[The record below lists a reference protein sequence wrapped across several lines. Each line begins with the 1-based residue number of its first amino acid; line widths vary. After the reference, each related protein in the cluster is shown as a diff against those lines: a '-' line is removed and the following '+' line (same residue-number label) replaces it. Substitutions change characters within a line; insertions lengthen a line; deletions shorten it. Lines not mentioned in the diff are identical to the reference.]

1 MNDDKD
7 RAGQRADRRRGVRA
21 SPAKLNQALAA
32 GDLARKTQAALA
44 DRIAEIEGLD
54 TAPKDLVSRVF
65 RGVPVDAQSLE
76 RVARALRVPSDTL
89 YENGGSAAGAASEL
103 APADPTTE
111 KQAEAPLASTLR
123 SRLQSLDRRV
133 TVAVVTG
140 LVMAAAAGAIFAQ
153 PVPRCMFSRA
163 IDSAEVRDDRIGIL
177 VARFDNDPG
186 DRAQAAIIDGLTG
199 NKSVHATADV
209 VRGCRAYNPPVS
221 GNVTRSLEALRIAAQ
236 RELRNTGAHVL
247 IWGHVRDGQAHAR
260 LISTRRSSSAASE
273 LGDRIVQV
281 DEMQITSPIALNAP
295 AAGLK
300 DLQRLAIEFAAPEDS
315 EAAEKRAEILAQ
327 MDTSIDWLDASI
339 IADRNYLRSL
349 GDFHRGSQWGLVN
362 AQLCYKYRLRG
373 EARMEK
379 SDFLEADFH
388 CRNALSGKTEESSAS
403 EWAAVSINRAAIPS
417 RLSLF
422 SQDPVERRK
431 LLEEAESIVS
441 DILTSEADAIAP
453 LQLATAKRI
462 LAAIYSAKLE
472 IATGEEAE
480 RLFADAT
487 RLTDEALT
495 LIDREEA
502 PLAFTHLH
510 QNMCVGHFRRAMR
523 VGGAAGVPDAEE
535 AIRRCTL
542 ARDTVSIREAPLEW
556 AMVQNN
562 LAVAT
567 AINATL
573 RNEPEALAAAIE
585 EFKAAQ
591 QGFRRDVYPAKW
603 AEVEV
608 NLGELNCNLARL
620 KKDKAPIDTGL
631 QHAEASLE
639 QFIRFGV
646 EAYAGYARTI
656 ISNLQA
662 CRADIASC
670 KCSS

>member
-1 MNDDKD
+1 MNDDKNG
-7 RAGQRADRRRGVRA
+7 AGSRPDRRRGVRA

-32 GDLARKTQAALA
+32 SDLSKKTQAALA

-54 TAPKDLVSRVF
+54 AGPKDLVSRVF
-65 RGVPVDAQSLE
+65 RGVPIDAQSLE
-76 RVARALRVPSDTL
+76 RVARALRVPSDSL
-89 YENGGSAAGAASEL
+89 YENGGDAASVTPET
-103 APADPTTE
+103 APPHATA
-111 KQAEAPLASTLR
+111 QVSFSSQIMARLR
-123 SRLQSLDRRV
+123 SFDRRV
-133 TVAVVTG
+133 MVTAAIGLAVV
-140 LVMAAAAGAIFAQ
+140 VMAGVTFSQ
-153 PVPRCMFSRA
+153 PEPRCTLSRA
-163 IDSAEVRDDRIGIL
+163 VNPAAVRDGRIGIL

-186 DRAQAAIIDGLTG
+186 DRAQAAIIEGLAD
-199 NKSVHATADV
+199 NKSVQASADL
-209 VRGCRAYNPPVS
+209 VRGCKAYDPPES
-221 GNVTRSLEALRIAAQ
+221 GNVTQSLEALRTAAQ
-236 RELRNTGAHVL
+236 RELQNADAHVL
-247 IWGHVRDGQAHAR
+247 IWGEVRNGQAHAR

-273 LGDRIVQV
+273 LGDRIVQL
-281 DEMQITSPIALNAP
+281 DEMQITSPITLSAP

-300 DLQRLAIEFAAPEDS
+300 DLQRLAIEFSAPQNR

-349 GDFHRGSQWGLVN
+349 GEVHRGSQWDLVN

-388 CRNALSGKTEESSAS
+388 CRNALSRLSKENSAS
-403 EWAAVSINRAAIPS
+403 DWAAVSINRASIPP

-422 SQDPVERRK
+422 SQDPAERRK
-431 LLEEAESIVS
+431 LLAESEAIIGEILNS
-441 DILTSEADAIAP
+441 DQDRIEP

-462 LAAIYSAKLE
+462 LAGILALKLE
-472 IATGEEAE
+472 IAEGEEAE
-480 RLFADAT
+480 KLFADAK

-495 LIDREEA
+495 LIDKESA
-502 PLAFTHLH
+502 PLAFAHLH
-510 QNMCVGHFRRAMR
+510 QNVCVGHFRRAMR
-523 VGGAAGVPDAEE
+523 VGGAPGVSDTDE
-535 AIRRCTL
+535 AMRRCAL
-542 ARDTVSIREAPLEW
+542 AREAVSFREAPLEW

-562 LAVAT
+562 LAIAT

-585 EFKAAQ
+585 EFQAAQ
-591 QGFRRDVYPAKW
+591 LGFRSDVYPAKW

-620 KKDKAPIDTGL
+620 KRDKTPIDAGL

-646 EAYAGYARTI
+646 DAYAGYARKV

-662 CRADIASC
+662 CRADITTC